1 MAKVAAAQARLFKD
15 IFVCKRCGSK
25 IKADARKIILGK
37 IRCRKCSSK
46 AFRPK
51 KKK

>member
-1 MAKVAAAQARLFKD
+1 MAKVAAAQSRLFKN
-15 IFVCKRCGSK
+15 IFVCKKCGSK
-25 IKADARKIILGK
+25 IKADARKIIIGK
-37 IRCRKCSSK
+37 IRCRKCSGK

>member
-1 MAKVAAAQARLFKD
+1 MAKVAAAQSRLFKN
-15 IFVCKRCGSK
+15 IFVCKKCGSK

-37 IRCRKCSSK
+37 IRCRKCAGK